1 MCCADTD
8 SDRDTT
14 TAAVMLYM
22 LLHCAML
29 LVDAS
34 GQYSWLMA
42 TSGHCVLDARLS
54 SVTTCWLMAIWMN
67 VAHAVAAHWPHG
79 HSRCMQVSVHQ
90 CSIIAYMQVSSQH
103 WSVQVSSWSAVITI
117 STVVGH
123 SPTTLMQHKGHSP

>member
-1 MCCADTD
+1 
-8 SDRDTT
+8 
-14 TAAVMLYM
+14 
-22 LLHCAML
+22 ML

-79 HSRCMQVSVHQ
+79 HSRCMVSVSVQ
-90 CSIIAYMQVSSQH
+90 PVVIMQVSTVMAAVHGQH
-103 WSVQVSSWSAVITI
+103 R
-117 STVVGH
+117 
-123 SPTTLMQHKGHSP
+123 QHRGTA